1 MKLVMNPD
9 DGIERFIIAQETTY
23 QRALNEI
30 KNGKKESHWI
40 WFVFPQI
47 RGLGFTDYNIYYGI
61 RDLIEAE
68 EYLNHPI
75 LGLRLVEISE
85 AILQINKKSIEE
97 ILPNPDIKKLKSSM
111 SLFSLVPNTNPIF
124 NKVLDKYYSGNVD
137 ENTIQI
143 LKELNQI

>member
-1 MKLVMNPD
+1 MNPD